1 VTDDPR
7 APEEPRLIDELP
19 PGIDSPGARGRLAR
33 FAIDLSPLRDAPA
46 FRWFWLGQAAKNFGG
61 GITQVALLFQIYELT
76 GSTLA
81 VAALSFVELVPLV
94 TLTLLGGAL
103 ADAVD
108 RRRLLLWTQVGMAV
122 TGVGLLV
129 NAAVASPQIWAC
141 FVLAFFSS
149 SFFCLGIGGMRSI
162 TPRLV
167 PPERLTAAIVLESI
181 TSSFASVAG
190 PAAGGLLIKSVGLTA
205 TYGIDLAT
213 FVAGIAS
220 IFALPAIAPVEAAE
234 RPSLRSIVD
243 GFRYVRRQPV
253 VLGFMLIDVNAMVFG
268 MPMAL
273 FPAIATHKYGD
284 ATLVGYLYAAP
295 YAGALV
301 TSLASGWIPHVRRQG
316 LAVAIA
322 ASCWGLAIAA
332 FGFADTFWVG
342 LVLLAIAGGADDI
355 SAVFRST
362 IMLSATPENMRGRL
376 TGIEFMQVAAAPTL
390 GNVEAGVVASLTSL
404 RFSIVSGGIAC
415 VLGTVVVAAMF
426 PALLRYDSKRD
437 KLA

>member
-1 VTDDPR
+1 MR
-7 APEEPRLIDELP
+7 ERFARL
-19 PGIDSPGARGRLAR
+19 
-33 FAIDLSPLRDAPA
+33 AIDLSPLRESPA
-46 FRWFWLGQAAKNFGG
+46 FRWFWLGQAAKDLGG
-61 GITQVALLFQIYELT
+61 GVVQVALPFQIYQLT

-103 ADAVD
+103 ADALD
-108 RRRLLLWTQVGMAV
+108 RRRLLIWTQVGMAV
-122 TGVGLLV
+122 TGVGLVV
-129 NAAVASPQIWAC
+129 NAAVAHPQPWAC
-141 FVLAFFSS
+141 FVLAFFSA

-167 PPERLTAAIVLESI
+167 HEQRLSAALVLESI
-181 TSSFASVAG
+181 SSSFASVGG
-190 PAAGGLLIKSVGLTA
+190 PAFGGVLIGSIGLTS
-205 TYGIDLAT
+205 TYVFDLAT

-220 IFALPAIAPVEAAE
+220 IVALPAIAPVADAD
-234 RPSLRSIVD
+234 RPSLRTIAD
-243 GFRYVRRQPV
+243 GFRYVRTQPV
-253 VLGFMLIDVNAMVFG
+253 VLGFMLVDVNAMVFG

-301 TSLASGWIPHVRRQG
+301 SSLASGWIPHVRRQG

-322 ASCWGLAIAA
+322 ASAWGVAIAA
-332 FGFADTFWVG
+332 FGFADTLWLG
-342 LVLLAIAGGADDI
+342 LVLLAVAGGADNI
-355 SAVFRST
+355 SAVFRAT

-376 TGIEFMQVAAAPTL
+376 TGIEFMQVASAPTL

-404 RFSIVSGGIAC
+404 RFSIVSGGLAC
-415 VLGTVVVAAMF
+415 VAGTLAVAALF
-426 PALLRYDSKRD
+426 PALMRYDAKRD
-437 KLA
+437 KLV